1 MAPNAISVT
10 RQVASDQP
18 RVANNPQRA
27 TATRITGQLSM
38 ASLIE
43 SVSSRNDFK
52 FLAKVRLW
60 SPMSPGTT
68 NKEIKKS
75 TVGDFCAP
83 HCSSFFSCSCSCSC
97 SYTKRPSIAIRPIGP
112 QVPANLFDQR
122 SASSQLK
129 QPSSTSTVA
138 LSTVALST
146 VALSTVALST
156 STTKSDARHFAI
168 QRVTARKASK
178 SYSGRSAT
186 SMQWFCS
193 P

>member
-10 RQVASDQP
+10 RQVVSDQP

-68 NKEIKKS
+68 NKKIKKS

-83 HCSSFFSCSCSCSC
+83 YCSSFFSCSCSCSC

-146 VALSTVALST
+146 
-156 STTKSDARHFAI
+156 STTKSDSMHFAI
-168 QRVTARKASK
+168 QRVTARIASK
-178 SYSGRSAT
+178 SQCGRSAT

>member
-68 NKEIKKS
+68 NKKIKKS

-83 HCSSFFSCSCSCSC
+83 NCSSFFSCSCSC

-146 VALSTVALST
+146 
-156 STTKSDARHFAI
+156 STTKSDSMHFAI
-168 QRVTARKASK
+168 QRVTARIASK
-178 SYSGRSAT
+178 SQCGRSAT

>member
-68 NKEIKKS
+68 NKKIKKS

-83 HCSSFFSCSCSCSC
+83 YCSSFFSCSCSYSN
-97 SYTKRPSIAIRPIGP
+97 RPSIAIRPIGP

-146 VALSTVALST
+146 VSLST
-156 STTKSDARHFAI
+156 STTKSNSRHFAI

-186 SMQWFCS
+186 SMQWFVRPRLPRFIS
-193 P
+193 EA

>member
-68 NKEIKKS
+68 NKKIKKS

-83 HCSSFFSCSCSCSC
+83 YCSSFFSCSNRS
-97 SYTKRPSIAIRPIGP
+97 SIAIRPIGP
-112 QVPANLFDQR
+112 QVAANRLDQR
-122 SASSQLK
+122 SASPQYK
-129 QPSSTSTVA
+129 QPSSTSTVRRGGR
-138 LSTVALST
+138 STAS
-146 VALSTVALST
+146 LST
-156 STTKSDARHFAI
+156 STTKSDARHV
-168 QRVTARKASK
+168 RR
-178 SYSGRSAT
+178 RSASPSEKLYT
-186 SMQWFCS
+186 TQKRWTEGLAASFCS
-193 P
+193 SIIVAIKI